1 MPLEIMDNTFLVTEV
16 QDKLAETIRLLQK
29 YNEIDSSLTLREVY
43 NKYFHPNVLPIEEEK
58 YWKHLQ
64 DNDILNIFQFDS
76 DVRKSSCKKD

>member
-1 MPLEIMDNTFLVTEV
+1 MIVNHCGMTKYDFLVTEV
-16 QDKLAETIRLLQK
+16 QDKLAEAIRLLQK
-29 YNEIDSSLTLREVY
+29 YNEIDSTLTLREVY

-76 DVRKSSCKKD
+76 EVRKSSS